1 MGLLGFIARRA
12 FNSVLLIIGT
22 VILTFVLTHVVAPN
36 PAHIWAGPHASPS
49 VIEGVVARYHL
60 DAPWYV
66 QLYYYL
72 IDTFTLNFGVSP
84 YFGQPVSTLIETY
97 YPRTL
102 ELDFLA
108 ISLAIVIGVFTGAFA
123 AAQQDKAGD
132 YAVRGF
138 YLLTWSIPPFLV
150 AIILQYFLAYKW
162 ILPPGQMADPSLSVP
177 HPITGMVTL
186 DALIEGNWV
195 FFDSSLVHLILPVL
209 ALSLISF
216 GIITRIMR
224 SSMLDV
230 LKTDYVRTAI
240 MKGVGNRRAVY
251 LHALKNSLI
260 PVITVIALVFA
271 YTIAGSVVI
280 EEIFSY
286 TGMGY
291 LITQSLYNF
300 DYPTLIAST
309 IVITITVVII
319 NLIADIMYAVVDPR
333 VRLGGGGRS

>member
-1 MGLLGFIARRA
+1 VGLLGYIARRG

-22 VILTFVLTHVVAPN
+22 VILTFVLTHIVAPN
-36 PAHIWAGPHASPS
+36 PAHVWAGPHASAT
-49 VIEGVVARYHL
+49 VIQGVINRYHL
-60 DAPWYV
+60 NAPWYV

-72 IDTFTLNFGVSP
+72 IDTFTLNFGISP
-84 YFGQPVSTLIETY
+84 YFGQPVSTLIETF

-108 ISLAIVIGVFTGAFA
+108 MSLAILIGVFTGAFA
-123 AAQQDKAGD
+123 AAHQDRIGD
-132 YAVRGF
+132 HAVRGF

-162 ILPPGQMADPSLSVP
+162 ILPPGQMADPALALP
-177 HPITGMVTL
+177 KPITGLITV

-195 FFDSSLVHLILPVL
+195 FFYSSLVHLILPVIAL
-209 ALSLISF
+209 ALISF

-260 PVITVIALVFA
+260 PVITVIALTFA

-280 EEIFSY
+280 EDIFSY

-291 LITQSLYNF
+291 LITQSLENF

-309 IVITITVVII
+309 IVITISVVVI
-319 NLIADIMYAVVDPR
+319 NLVADILYAIVDPR
-333 VRLGGGGRS
+333 VRLGGGQ

>member
-1 MGLLGFIARRA
+1 VGLLGFVARRA

-22 VILTFVLTHVVAPN
+22 VILTFILTHIIAPN
-36 PAHIWAGPHASPS
+36 PAHIWAGPHASPT
-49 VIEGVVARYHL
+49 VVAGVVNRYHL

-66 QLYYYL
+66 QLYYYI

-108 ISLAIVIGVFTGAFA
+108 IGLTVIIGVFTGAFA
-123 AAQQDKAGD
+123 AAHHDRAGD
-132 YAVRGF
+132 HAVRGF

-150 AIILQYFLAYKW
+150 AIILQYFFAYRW
-162 ILPPGQMADPSLSVP
+162 ILPPLGLADPSLLP
-177 HPITGMVTL
+177 PKPITGLITL
-186 DALIEGNWV
+186 DALVEGNWT
-195 FFDSSLVHLILPVL
+195 FFWSSIIHLILPVIAL
-209 ALSLISF
+209 ALISF

-240 MKGVGNRRAVY
+240 MKGVGTRKAVY
-251 LHALKNSLI
+251 VHALKNSLI
-260 PVITVIALVFA
+260 PVITVIALTFA

-280 EEIFSY
+280 EDIFGY

-291 LITQSLYNF
+291 LITQSLANF

-309 IVITITVVII
+309 IVITISVVVI
-319 NLIADIMYAVVDPR
+319 NLVADILYAIVDPR
-333 VRLGGGGRS
+333 VRLGGT